1 MKKFISTVLAL
12 GMAASLAA
20 CGGSASTAASTES
33 TAASAAEATAD
44 SDLATSK
51 QGKMTIGYT
60 VYEPMNYTDATAI
73 SPALTP
79 SLPLPSAKSWAWSPT
94 LLRSTGT
101 PKLSSWTPRAST
113 ASGTA

>member
-44 SDLATSK
+44 SDLAYIK
-51 QGKMTIGYT
+51 NK
-60 VYEPMNYTDATAI
+60 AI
-73 SPALTP
+73 SI
-79 SLPLPSAKSWAWSPT
+79 SFISSE
-94 LLRSTGT
+94 RSRT
-101 PKLSSWTPRAST
+101 
-113 ASGTA
+113 

>member
-12 GMAASLAA
+12 SMAASLAA

-44 SDLATSK
+44 SDLAYIK
-51 QGKMTIGYT
+51 NKGKMTIGYT
-60 VYEPMNYTDATAI
+60 VYEPM
-73 SPALTP
+73 
-79 SLPLPSAKSWAWSPT
+79 
-94 LLRSTGT
+94 T